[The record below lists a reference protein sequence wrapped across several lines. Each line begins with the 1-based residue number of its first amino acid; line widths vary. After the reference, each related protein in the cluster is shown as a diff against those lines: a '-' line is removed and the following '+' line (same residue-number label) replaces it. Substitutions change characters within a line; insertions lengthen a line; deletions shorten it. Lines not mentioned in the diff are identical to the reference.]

1 MVPPRVAGKDGRG
14 GRRLARSFSR
24 SAAIERLVSAMV
36 VVIRP
41 ELLQLSLQV
50 DRVSDQHMVQKLPP
64 YRPDQPFHKRMG
76 YGYIRDRLDLFD
88 LEDA

>member
-1 MVPPRVAGKDGRG
+1 MVPPHVTGKDGRG
-14 GRRLARSFSR
+14 GRRLPRSFSR

-41 ELLQLSLQV
+41 EIVQLSLQV
-50 DRVSDQHMVQKLPP
+50 NGVPDQYVIEKLPS

-76 YGYIRDRLDLFD
+76 HLSFPKIPSDLGF
-88 LEDA
+88 AS